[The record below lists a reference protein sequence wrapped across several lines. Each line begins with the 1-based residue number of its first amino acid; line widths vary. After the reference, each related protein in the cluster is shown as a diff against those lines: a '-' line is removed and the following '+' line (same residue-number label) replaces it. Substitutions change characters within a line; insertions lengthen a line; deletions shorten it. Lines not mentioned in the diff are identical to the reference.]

1 RRFLRDGERPSYEEL
16 SGDRYRETIARP
28 EGYRIVT
35 IRNRYGDIIQR
46 SRVDA
51 RGRED
56 VLYYS
61 QDLYDDPDRD
71 YFEDPGADLP
81 PMRLRVPLSDYI
93 IDTRSDPNRDY
104 YEFLSEPPVEPVER
118 VYSLDEVK
126 YSARIRDKVRR
137 IDLDTITFA
146 TGSAE
151 IPMTQARTLRKVA
164 DAISQVLEKDPSE
177 TFLIEGH
184 TDAVGSDQSNL
195 ILSDQRAE
203 SVANVLSDVYG
214 IAPENLA
221 TQGYGESYLKV
232 NTVGPEQ
239 ENRRVTIRRVTAL
252 VRPVAANR

>member
-1 RRFLRDGERPSYEEL
+1 
-16 SGDRYRETIARP
+16 
-28 EGYRIVT
+28 
-35 IRNRYGDIIQR
+35 
-46 SRVDA
+46 
-51 RGRED
+51 
-56 VLYYS
+56 
-61 QDLYDDPDRD
+61 
-71 YFEDPGADLP
+71 
-81 PMRLRVPLSDYI
+81 
-93 IDTRSDPNRDY
+93 
-104 YEFLSEPPVEPVER
+104 
-118 VYSLDEVK
+118 
-126 YSARIRDKVRR
+126 
-137 IDLDTITFA
+137 
-146 TGSAE
+146 
-151 IPMTQARTLRKVA
+151 
-164 DAISQVLEKDPSE
+164 VLEKDPSE